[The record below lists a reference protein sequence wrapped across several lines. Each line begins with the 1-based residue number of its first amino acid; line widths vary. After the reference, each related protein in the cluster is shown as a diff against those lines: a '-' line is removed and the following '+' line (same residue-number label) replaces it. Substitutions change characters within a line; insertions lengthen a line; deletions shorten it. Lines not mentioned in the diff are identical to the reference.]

1 MPGKSICAAEKA
13 AWTAAAKKFRDNEAE
28 IGKLDKQLADAVNLM
43 RGAGRP
49 AAEIAW
55 AQAVAQ
61 TSSAAEAADKYN
73 QQMALTF
80 ELRGNS
86 QASRVC
92 SMAKRRGGFVEKR
105 PTLDSDHAL
114 AEEAYRKCVENAM
127 VVSGQKCGQP
137 RTGHGHE
144 GEPCQITL
152 GMDGVCQYHGA
163 AIV

>member
-1 MPGKSICAAEKA
+1 MHQKNY
-13 AWTAAAKKFRDNEAE
+13 DNEAE

-43 RGAGRP
+43 RGASRP

-61 TSSAAEAADKYN
+61 TSSAAEAANRYN
-73 QQMALTF
+73 QQMALSL

-92 SMAKRRGGFVEKR
+92 SMAKRRGAFVEKR
-105 PTLDSDHAL
+105 PLLDKDSTLTQ
-114 AEEAYRKCVENAM
+114 EAYRECVESAT
-127 VVSGQKCGQP
+127 VVSSQKCGQP

-144 GEPCQITL
+144 GGPCQITL
-152 GMDGVCQYHGA
+152 GMDNACQYHGSA
-163 AIV
+163 FV